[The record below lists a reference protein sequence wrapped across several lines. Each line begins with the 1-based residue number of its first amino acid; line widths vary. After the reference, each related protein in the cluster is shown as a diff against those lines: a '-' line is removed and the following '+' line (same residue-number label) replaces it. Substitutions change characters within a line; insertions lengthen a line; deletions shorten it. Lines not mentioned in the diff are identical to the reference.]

1 MAEASDIQG
10 ILYQNLVDAGCGR
23 ETVQQCMALSQSGKT
38 SKLLRLLAGHRTALL
53 DAVHQNQKQL
63 DCLDYLVYQTE
74 KHSVRRNHNDPI

>member
-10 ILYQNLVDAGCGR
+10 ILYQNLMDAGCDR

-38 SKLLRLLAGHRTALL
+38 SELLRLLADHRKALL
-53 DAVHQNQKQL
+53 DAVHRNQKQL

-74 KHSVRRNHNDPI
+74 KEQRQEESQ

>member
-10 ILYQNLVDAGCGR
+10 ILYQNLMDAGCGR

-38 SKLLRLLAGHRTALL
+38 SELLRLLAGHRKTLL
-53 DAVHQNQKQL
+53 DAVHRNQKPL

-74 KHSVRRNHNDPI
+74 KEQRQEESQ